1 MQNAGMQNGSKRT
14 ACQKNSF
21 CMGQYRICRSLQA
34 FPAQEGR
41 FRAERGGCG
50 GDCTWYGITLIRHGL
65 RPCHLPPSRGKAWRR
80 PVEDQ
85 GLPVHLRRLLQ
96 ATQTGR
102 PVWGPDAFKCSAEV
116 NSASAKIFACGK
128 NACTARSAAR
138 PLGGMALEKK
148 KTSI

>member
-1 MQNAGMQNGSKRT
+1 MQNAE
-14 ACQKNSF
+14 
-21 CMGQYRICRSLQA
+21 CRNAEWLQ
-34 FPAQEGR
+34 
-41 FRAERGGCG
+41 RGGVLEKFILHSAFCILH
-50 GDCTWYGITLIRHGL
+50 C
-65 RPCHLPPSRGKAWRR
+65 S
-80 PVEDQ
+80 VEDQ
-85 GLPVHLRRLLQ
+85 GLPVHLRWLLQ